1 MDKKMSKKKRPQGVV
16 AGGPGGSAMVP
27 GESAKDFKGT
37 LKKTVKYMRKDLVII
52 IIAFVLAI
60 GGVIATLVVPEFLGD
75 ATDELISGTTANAIY
90 KSTEAELN
98 MINRTDEEIAFLQAI
113 VDSSGDDITFI
124 QAKNMGLLGDMQVP
138 SSFKEVKISTLIKLN
153 ECNTFGELFTAM
165 IDEQM
170 MQPEIINQIPTS
182 YREKVLSYSFR
193 TEPKA
198 DIATIVKIL
207 VNILILVGISGVLA
221 YAQGFLLAG
230 VAQRVSYRFRKD
242 IYNKIDKLPLKYYDD
257 TSTGE
262 VMSYLTND
270 VDSISTA
277 LNQSLSQIITTVTTM
292 LGVMIMMFRINWILT
307 LVTLLIIPFS
317 LLAMMLII
325 KRSQKY
331 YVQQQEYL
339 GHVNG
344 HVEEMFGGHNV
355 IKLFNGEKESKEV
368 FAKQNDQLYSS
379 AWNSQF
385 ISGTMMPLMKLMG
398 NISYVVIC
406 VLGGYMVVNTSMM
419 SVGGIQAFI
428 QYSRQFNQP
437 ISQIAGIANT
447 FQSTVAAAE
456 RVFNFIESDEEKET
470 GNIALETCE
479 GNVEFDH
486 VRFGYNEDKIIIND
500 FSCSV
505 KKGDRVAIVG
515 PTGAGKTTI
524 VKLLMRYYD
533 LNGGSIKLDGID
545 ITDMTRNTLRSHIGM
560 VLQDTWLYTG
570 TIMDNIRYGNLS
582 ASDEDVIR
590 ASKIACSDHFI
601 NTLPGGYNFVLNEDA
616 DNISQGQKQLLTIA
630 RAVLANPSVL
640 ILDEATSSVDT
651 RTEMLIQKAMDRLM
665 EGRTSFI
672 IAHRLSTI
680 KNADKI
686 LVLKDGD
693 VVESGTHNELLEL
706 DGFYAKLYNSQFEA

>member
-1 MDKKMSKKKRPQGVV
+1 MDKKLPKKKRPQGVV
-16 AGGPGGSAMVP
+16 AGGPGGSAMMP

-37 LKKTVKYMRKDLVII
+37 LKKTINYMRKDLVII

-60 GGVIATLVVPEFLGD
+60 GGVIATLLVPDFLGE
-75 ATDELISGTTANAIY
+75 ATDELMSGTIAKSLY
-90 KSTEAELN
+90 KGSESDLSL
-98 MINRTDEEIAFLQAI
+98 IVRTDEEVALLQSV
-113 VDSSGDDITFI
+113 VDAKGENITLI
-124 QAKNMGLLGDMQVP
+124 EASNMGLLGDMQVP
-138 SSFKEVKISTLIKLN
+138 ISYGGIKITTLINLTKC
-153 ECNTFGELFTAM
+153 ETFGELFTQM
-165 IDEQM
+165 IDEQL
-170 MQPEIINQIPTS
+170 MQPEIVNNIPAS
-182 YREKVLSYSFR
+182 YREQVLAYSFK
-193 TEPKA
+193 TEPKVDVVA
-198 DIATIVKIL
+198 IVNIL
-207 VNILILVGISGVLA
+207 IKILILVGISGVLA

-242 IYNKIDKLPLKYYDD
+242 IYNKIDNLPLKYFDD

-277 LNQSLSQIITTVTTM
+277 LNQSLSQIITTITTM
-292 LGVMIMMFRINWILT
+292 IGVMIMMFRINWMLT

-317 LLAMMLII
+317 LLALMIII

-368 FAKQNDQLYSS
+368 FAQHNDKLYSS

-398 NISYVVIC
+398 NMSYVIIC
-406 VLGGYMVVNTSMM
+406 VLGGYMVINTGTM
-419 SVGGIQAFI
+419 SVGGMLAFV

-437 ISQIAGIANT
+437 IAQVAGIANT
-447 FQSTVAAAE
+447 FQSTIAAAE
-456 RVFNFIESDEEKET
+456 RVFNFIESEEEKET
-470 GNIALETCE
+470 GDIALETCE
-479 GNVEFDH
+479 GNVDFEH
-486 VRFGYNEDKIIIND
+486 VSFGYDQDKIIIKD
-500 FSCSV
+500 FSCNV

-533 LNGGSIKLDGID
+533 INSGSIKLDGID

-582 ASDEDVIR
+582 ASDEEVIR

-601 NTLPGGYNFVLNEDA
+601 NTLPGGYNFILNEDA
-616 DNISQGQKQLLTIA
+616 GNISQGQKQLLTIA

-686 LVLKDGD
+686 LVLKEGD
-693 VVESGTHNELLEL
+693 VVESGTHDELIAL
-706 DGFYAKLYNSQFEA
+706 DGFYANLYNSQFEG

>member
-1 MDKKMSKKKRPQGVV
+1 MDKKLPKRKRPQGVV
-16 AGGPGGSAMVP
+16 AGGPGGGAMMP

-37 LKKTVKYMRKDLVII
+37 LKKTIKYMRKDLVII
-52 IIAFVLAI
+52 IIAFILAI
-60 GGVIATLVVPEFLGD
+60 GGVIATLVVPDFLGG
-75 ATDELISGTTANAIY
+75 ATDELMSGTIA
-90 KSTEAELN
+90 KSVYDKSESEISF
-98 MINRTDEEIAFLQAI
+98 INRTDEEVAFFQSI
-113 VDSSGDDITFI
+113 VNERGEDITLI
-124 QAKNMGLLGDMQVP
+124 EAKNMQLLGDMEVP
-138 SSFKEVKISTLIKLN
+138 LSYGGIKITTFIKLTK
-153 ECNTFGELFTAM
+153 CSTFGELFTTM
-165 IDEQM
+165 IDEQLM
-170 MQPEIINQIPTS
+170 PAETINSIPEN
-182 YREKVLSYSFR
+182 YRAKVLSYSIKSV
-193 TEPKA
+193 PKVDA
-198 DIATIVKIL
+198 VAIVNIL
-207 VNILILVGISGVLA
+207 IKILILVGISGVLA
-221 YAQGFLLAG
+221 YSQGFLLAG

-242 IYNKIDKLPLKYYDD
+242 IYNKIDRLPLKYFDN
-257 TSTGE
+257 TTTGE

-270 VDSISTA
+270 VDSISNA
-277 LNQSLSQIITTVTTM
+277 LNQSLSQIITTITTM
-292 LGVMIMMFRINWILT
+292 VGVMIMMFRINWLLT

-317 LLAMMLII
+317 LLAMMIII

-331 YVQQQEYL
+331 YVQQQESL

-368 FAKQNDQLYSS
+368 FAKHNDQLYSS

-398 NISYVVIC
+398 NISYVIIC
-406 VLGGYMVVNTSMM
+406 VLGGYMVVNTGTM
-419 SVGGIQAFI
+419 SVGKIQAFI

-437 ISQIAGIANT
+437 IAQVAGIANT
-447 FQSTVAAAE
+447 FQSTIAAAE

-470 GNIALETCE
+470 GDIALETCE

-500 FSCSV
+500 FSCDV
-505 KKGDRVAIVG
+505 KKGGRVAIVG

-545 ITDMTRNTLRSHIGM
+545 IKDMSRNTLRSHIGM

-570 TIMDNIRYGNLS
+570 SIMDNIRYGNLS
-582 ASDEDVIR
+582 ASDEDVIN

-601 NTLPGGYNFVLNEDA
+601 NTLPGGYDFILKEDA
-616 DNISQGQKQLLTIA
+616 GNISQGQKQLLTIA

-686 LVLKDGD
+686 LVLKEGD